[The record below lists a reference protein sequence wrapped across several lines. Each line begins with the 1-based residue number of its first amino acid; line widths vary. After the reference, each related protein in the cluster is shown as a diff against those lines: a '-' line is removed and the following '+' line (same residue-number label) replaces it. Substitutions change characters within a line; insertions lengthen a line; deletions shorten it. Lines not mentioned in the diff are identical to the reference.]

1 MRLYTSSYLT
11 YLRPAECS
19 PGCSSEHGS
28 VLVEYCA
35 AMTLLLVM
43 ALMMIDFGRW
53 LDLHVRASRLV
64 YEAARYA
71 SGVPGLEEGTQGPVH
86 DRIRLRISQ
95 LLVNY
100 GLNSDSVSLST
111 DYEASATSATA
122 PRTVSVKVDVRFVS
136 LAGGLTAALPPFVQ
150 ATADTPYLFGS

>member
-1 MRLYTSSYLT
+1 MQLSTPYLE
-11 YLRPAECS
+11 RSKCRD
-19 PGCSSEHGS
+19 GCSSEHGS

-43 ALMMIDFGRW
+43 ALVMIDFGRW

-71 SGVPGLEEGTQGPVH
+71 SSVPGLEEGTEGPVH
-86 DRIRLRISQ
+86 DRIQQRISQ

-100 GLNSDSVSLST
+100 GLNNENVSLST
-111 DYEASATSATA
+111 DYEASATSVTA
-122 PRTVSVKVDVRFVS
+122 ARTVSVKVDVRFVS
-136 LAGGLTAALPPFVQ
+136 LAGGLTAALPSLVR